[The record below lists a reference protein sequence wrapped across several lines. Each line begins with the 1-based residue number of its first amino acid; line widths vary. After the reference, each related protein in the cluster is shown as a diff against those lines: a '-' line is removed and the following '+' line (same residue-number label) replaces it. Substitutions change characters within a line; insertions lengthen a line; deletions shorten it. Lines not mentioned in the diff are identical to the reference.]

1 MNEFECIECGCL
13 FNVSMAHEDSEDT
26 VAYCVNCGSE
36 LEDDLDENFYEDE
49 DDL

>member
-13 FNVSMAHEDSEDT
+13 FKAQMVHEDSEDE
-26 VAYCVNCGSE
+26 VIYCVNCGTE
-36 LEDDLDENFYEDE
+36 LEDQLDVNLFEDE